1 MKKIENFQWNDVVL
15 FSKGWYATTD
25 DLFHDMELSIR
36 ENKNYCYFDRKMTER
51 EVIHWLFKILDDF
64 YEYLTEEEKKWR
76 RFLVSHMAF
85 MEEVNR
91 REDLYGVSTNKAI
104 VLTVMNI
111 FMNLNNKEIKL
122 NKPVYGRGR
131 RRLGGAFC
139 RYPISMTY
147 KHMNDIA
154 SKTFDNAI

>member
-1 MKKIENFQWNDVVL
+1 MKRIENFQWNDVVL
-15 FSKGWYATTD
+15 FSKGWYVTTG

-36 ENKNYCYFDRKMTER
+36 ENKNYCYIDRKMTER

-64 YEYLTEEEKKWR
+64 YEYLTEEEKKCR
-76 RFLVSHMAF
+76 RFLVSHLAF

-91 REDLYGVSTNKAI
+91 REDLYRISRNKAI
-104 VLTVMNI
+104 VLTIMNI
-111 FMNLNNKEIKL
+111 FLLLNKEEIIL
-122 NKPVYGRGR
+122 NKPVYCKGR
-131 RRLGGAFC
+131 RRIGGAFC

-154 SKTFDNAI
+154 SKIFDN